1 MVIRSEGTSGVWPV
15 LLHRLLSWI
24 RGRGSTLSPD
34 ESGAVISARLKELL
48 PVKNPNTV
56 ETARPDP
63 QSEEEENRPIFEPK
77 PST

>member
-1 MVIRSEGTSGVWPV
+1 M

-34 ESGAVISARLKELL
+34 EPGAVISTRLKELL
-48 PVKNPNTV
+48 PVKNPSTV

-63 QSEEEENRPIFEPK
+63 QSEEDENRTKREKFG
-77 PST
+77 T